1 MNIRRGPGHEI
12 LAVAVAL
19 CLIQGCATI
28 GKGTRQKIP
37 VTSAPAGAKV
47 IVDGRDAGITPV
59 TLRLKKKSP
68 AVIRIEKDGYNPF
81 EVRVTR
87 NKADEGTAVIGNIIL
102 VLTVGW
108 GVVLPALARDETHD
122 FRVSVPVSSALVTA
136 ALIGLDFGTGAP
148 YTLSPEYFNVVL
160 TPIGEKPRL
169 DVVEV
174 SEARLRAVSWIRIRA
189 ATSRPSAP

>member
-12 LAVAVAL
+12 LAAAIAL
-19 CLIQGCATI
+19 CLLQNCATI
-28 GKGTRQKIP
+28 GRGTRQKIP

-47 IVDGRDAGITPV
+47 LVDGRDAGITPV
-59 TLRLKKKSP
+59 TIRLKKKSP

-87 NKADEGTAVIGNIIL
+87 EKADEGAAVIGNIVL
-102 VLTVGW
+102 VLTVG
-108 GVVLPALARDETHD
+108 GTVVLSPLVRDEAHD
-122 FRVSVPVSSALVTA
+122 RRVSVLISLALA
-136 ALIGLDFGTGAP
+136 AAAFIGLDFATGAP
-148 YTLSPEYFNVVL
+148 YSLSPEYFNVEL

-189 ATSRPSAP
+189 ATSTPSAP